1 MLHHSANLLHE
12 MTKKH
17 PARRRRAG
25 KFWGILRSQTHPRRC
40 KIAQNAFSFAKFS
53 RLRRNKTP
61 PSTTLI
67 WAECCHQ
74 KSNNSTVFP
83 TIGTTRR
90 GVSIPRN
97 SDLSP
102 AGRGMESVK
111 LSPIRQ
117 RHRGLPA
124 PRVVPADALIAGAAS
139 VTGLAEME
147 SRECQDSI
155 NSARHR
161 GHPAPQAAR
170 PPAPDAQ
177 NVQSRRARRE
187 TYRPTASNNIIL
199 FSFTT

>member
-1 MLHHSANLLHE
+1 MSCN
-12 MTKKH
+12 
-17 PARRRRAG
+17 
-25 KFWGILRSQTHPRRC
+25 
-40 KIAQNAFSFAKFS
+40 SFV
-53 RLRRNKTP
+53 LQ
-61 PSTTLI
+61 
-67 WAECCHQ
+67 CHAC
-74 KSNNSTVFP
+74 
-83 TIGTTRR
+83 TTRR

-139 VTGLAEME
+139 VTSTGLAEME

-177 NVQSRRARRE
+177 NVQSRRTRRE
-187 TYRPTASNNIIL
+187 TYRPTASNNITVPYTVL
-199 FSFTT
+199 FYHLKTRCFGARPKSKASTSPPLTIVKWWWGWGWW